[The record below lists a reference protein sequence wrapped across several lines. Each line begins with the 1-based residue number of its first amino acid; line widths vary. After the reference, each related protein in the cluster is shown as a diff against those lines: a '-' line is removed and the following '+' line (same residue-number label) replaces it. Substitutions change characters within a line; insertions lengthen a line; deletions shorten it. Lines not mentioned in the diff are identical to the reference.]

1 MSFEMDRFVVIIHI
15 LFTLNIRTDM
25 LFAIHP
31 LGRFKTDSKLIKWIF
46 FFSNFMAFWCSGA
59 GFPGMELGG
68 VRFCLLPAEISNRF
82 TPRLPASQSRIKA

>member
-31 LGRFKTDSKLIKWIF
+31 VGRLKTNSKLIKGIF
-46 FFSNFMAFWCSGA
+46 FFLILRHSGVPVR
-59 GFPGMELGG
+59 GFP
-68 VRFCLLPAEISNRF
+68 VWS
-82 TPRLPASQSRIKA
+82 